1 MSTQVTLNSIAI
13 DVLGQYTEATKNLV
27 GAYGTVTRRAVGAA
41 SNRFERLV
49 EGRALPLL
57 SGNIKGGIIDGE
69 QRLVG
74 YVSDAVARTTEQVS
88 NGLDQFSSR
97 VIGGMREYGKQ
108 TAWAKDLMVV
118 DAFRRINLPAAR
130 ASLHIAGRVVEVS
143 RLASERVVGSSPV
156 AKTVKPVAKRSSKRT
171 RRAARV

>member
-13 DVLGQYTEATKNLV
+13 DVVGQYTEAMKNLL
-27 GAYGTVTRRAVGAA
+27 GAYGTVTRRAVGAV

-57 SGNIKGGIIDGE
+57 SGSIKGGIIDGE

-74 YVSDAVARTTEQVS
+74 YVSDAVAGTTEQVS

-97 VIGGMREYGKQ
+97 VIGGMRAYGKQ

-130 ASLHIAGRVVEVS
+130 ASQHIAGRVVEVS
-143 RLASERVVGSSPV
+143 RLASERVVGSPV

>member
-13 DVLGQYTEATKNLV
+13 DVVGQYTEATKNMV

-41 SNRFERLV
+41 SNRFERLLQ
-49 EGRALPLL
+49 GRALPL

-88 NGLDQFSSR
+88 NGLDSSR
-97 VIGGMREYGKQ
+97 AALSVECGS
-108 TAWAKDLMVV
+108 TAS
-118 DAFRRINLPAAR
+118 RRP
-130 ASLHIAGRVVEVS
+130 GR
-143 RLASERVVGSSPV
+143 
-156 AKTVKPVAKRSSKRT
+156 KT
-171 RRAARV
+171 